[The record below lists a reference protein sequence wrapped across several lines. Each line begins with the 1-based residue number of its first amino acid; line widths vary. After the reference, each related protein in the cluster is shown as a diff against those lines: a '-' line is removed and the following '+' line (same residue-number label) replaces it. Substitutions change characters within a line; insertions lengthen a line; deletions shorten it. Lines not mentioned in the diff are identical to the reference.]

1 MSVTNHE
8 RPGVYSRYDAST
20 VVKGR
25 GGGGCVGLAALCG
38 TGTAGTLYTFNRYE
52 EAVTAFGGEETLT
65 ELVRLLFLNGAAQ
78 VKAVPV
84 AEEAGY
90 KAAFSVLEA
99 AEDIAVVVCDSGEL
113 TVQQALRDS
122 VKAASEAR
130 RERIAVV
137 GGKAGENA
145 TALVQRAEGLNSERV
160 VLTAPVGEGGGAA
173 VAAAVAGAIAGE
185 SDPAIP
191 LGGAELKGVDGLE
204 ARYGDTEI
212 DTLVRGGV
220 TPVEQAAGVVSV
232 VRGVTTRTKNGS
244 APDSTWR
251 DITTLLTV
259 DHIMQA
265 VRQMLTEKLRG
276 VRSSQQSLES
286 VASQVT
292 VLLQQ
297 KEEEG
302 LLEDWSDPVV
312 YTRPEDASVCVVELS
327 FAVAR
332 VVSRITVTASITL

>member
-160 VLTAPVGEGGGAA
+160 VLTAPVGEGGGRHL
-173 VAAAVAGAIAGE
+173 AGADHHPHRGRRDPHRARRPACPVPPGQEHRAEPGGHPLPGGAGAGE
-185 SDPAIP
+185 PK
-191 LGGAELKGVDGLE
+191 GA
-204 ARYGDTEI
+204 GD
-212 DTLVRGGV
+212 
-220 TPVEQAAGVVSV
+220 
-232 VRGVTTRTKNGS
+232 
-244 APDSTWR
+244 
-251 DITTLLTV
+251 
-259 DHIMQA
+259 H
-265 VRQMLTEKLRG
+265 LR
-276 VRSSQQSLES
+276 L
-286 VASQVT
+286 
-292 VLLQQ
+292 
-297 KEEEG
+297 
-302 LLEDWSDPVV
+302 
-312 YTRPEDASVCVVELS
+312 
-327 FAVAR
+327 
-332 VVSRITVTASITL
+332 

>member
-25 GGGGCVGLAALCG
+25 GGGRSVGLAALCG

-160 VLTAPVGEGGGAA
+160 VLTARWEK
-173 VAAAVAGAIAGE
+173 AAARRW
-185 SDPAIP
+185 P
-191 LGGAELKGVDGLE
+191 
-204 ARYGDTEI
+204 R
-212 DTLVRGGV
+212 
-220 TPVEQAAGVVSV
+220 Q
-232 VRGVTTRTKNGS
+232 
-244 APDSTWR
+244 WR
-251 DITTLLTV
+251 EPSPGR
-259 DHIMQA
+259 A
-265 VRQMLTEKLRG
+265 
-276 VRSSQQSLES
+276 
-286 VASQVT
+286 
-292 VLLQQ
+292 
-297 KEEEG
+297 
-302 LLEDWSDPVV
+302 
-312 YTRPEDASVCVVELS
+312 TRPFPWA
-327 FAVAR
+327 AR
-332 VVSRITVTASITL
+332 S